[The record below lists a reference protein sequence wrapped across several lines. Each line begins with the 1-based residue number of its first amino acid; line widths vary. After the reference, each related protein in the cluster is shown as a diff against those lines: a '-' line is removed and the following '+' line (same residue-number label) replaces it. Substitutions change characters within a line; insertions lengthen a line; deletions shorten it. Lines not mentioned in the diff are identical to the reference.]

1 MGVRPAIVDISV
13 RADGADAVE
22 DEEEKKAKNTFYT
35 LMAYHSVEAIG
46 AYETLVA
53 FTQISPAKLQK
64 MLIKDTI
71 DPAP

>member
-1 MGVRPAIVDISV
+1 MAIVEINSRV
-13 RADGADAVE
+13 DGADAIE
-22 DEEEKKAKNTFYT
+22 DEEEKEAKNTFYT
-35 LMAYHSVEAIG
+35 LMAYQSVEAIG

-64 MLIKDTI
+64 MLIKDTM